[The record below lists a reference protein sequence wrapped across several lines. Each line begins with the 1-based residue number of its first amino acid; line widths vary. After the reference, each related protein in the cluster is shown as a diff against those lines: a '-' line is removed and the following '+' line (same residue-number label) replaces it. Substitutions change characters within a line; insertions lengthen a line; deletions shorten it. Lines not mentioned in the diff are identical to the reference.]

1 MVGDDACSVCASLIQ
16 KLLEFISNMER
27 NKQYR
32 KDAKP
37 PKKPKIKTGKLSK
50 KNFEKLQQ
58 LGMNFEYLPVS
69 KNLMPQFE
77 AAMKKMGGT
86 FFTGG
91 IEDNNSVYVAIPAAQ
106 RNMAALAAQHM
117 LSKEIEIKPDGFIL
131 KDGNNKISE
140 EEMRITSDVM
150 SSYDIPLFAFKT
162 DDGKYMTVFPKEF
175 EGQYNKAMEDVRQ
188 QFNEINNI
196 DIVRYE
202 QLSPLDKPE
211 YAAYIV
217 TDEEAQELAK
227 LAEFGELDIKF
238 AKTEQGTAVFYSM
251 DIAEKIK
258 NARKEYAKSLSESE
272 RYRIDVTDNTISMD
286 IKNLLVPELSDENTY
301 FLRVPNTSGKDYIRL
316 DKSDCEIING
326 GKSIKTELDMEKKY
340 SIYDSAGNIKQKRS
354 GEELVKS
361 YNTRHPHAT
370 KGTKVYEYG
379 QGRERVNLFNKEKN
393 EIISAKLDNADVM
406 RTALKE
412 HGITGMTADMLMEDI
427 NKKLSEPQKEIFN
440 YSKEKTEVVY
450 ADIPNIGEYLAQSQL
465 SQAIVGKV
473 CMTGEIPKDT
483 GSKCCVMD
491 RNTNSFAVL
500 PVMPVK
506 EVQAA
511 LSQMGYSEMSAKE
524 IADKIIHS
532 YREGDVKELDEVKE
546 TSLPKITPFETTNA
560 ELQDC
565 GYCKTND
572 GIMLIRESQ
581 DEYKYMTIDKES
593 PLADVE
599 RALHDKF
606 GLVDDISAAVVMKQ
620 LIAEDIVKTAEPKT
634 IGDDVTVSQVTSRYA
649 EISHDGKSEMMPL
662 DKLDTEKLLAMGIPE
677 KTIGD
682 IQKSFE
688 KAEQEVMYPDKQN
701 LASLIGNAK
710 NMLMEKVKA
719 GGEKLKENIKSVG
732 QER

>member
-58 LGMNFEYLPVS
+58 LGMSFEYLPVS

-91 IEDNNSVYVAIPAAQ
+91 IEDNNSVYVAIPTVQ

-131 KDGNNKISE
+131 KDGNNKVSE
-140 EEMRITSDVM
+140 EEMRITSDIM
-150 SSYDIPLFAFKT
+150 NSYDIPLFAFKT
-162 DDGKYMTVFPKEF
+162 DDDRYMTIVPKEF
-175 EGQYNKAMEDVRQ
+175 KGQYIKAMKDVREQ
-188 QFNEINNI
+188 LKEINNI
-196 DIVRYE
+196 DVVRYD
-202 QLSPLDKPE
+202 QFSPLDKPE

-227 LAEFGELDIKF
+227 LADFGDLDIQFTKSG
-238 AKTEQGTAVFYSM
+238 ENTAVFYST
-251 DIAEKIK
+251 DIEDKI
-258 NARKEYAKSLSESE
+258 AGVREDYVKSLSESE
-272 RYRIDVTDNTISMD
+272 QYRIDVTDNTISMD

-326 GKSIKTELDMEKKY
+326 GKSIKTELDMKKNY
-340 SIYDSAGNIKQKRS
+340 SIYDSESNIKQTRS
-354 GEELVKS
+354 GEELAKS

-379 QGRERVNLFNKEKN
+379 QGRKRVNLFNKEKN
-393 EIISAKLDNADVM
+393 EIISVKLDNSEVV
-406 RTALKE
+406 RNALKE
-412 HGITGMTADMLMEDI
+412 HGITGKTADMLMNDI
-427 NKKLSEPQKEIFN
+427 NNKLSEPQKEIFN
-440 YSKEKTEVVY
+440 YTKENTEVVY

-473 CMTGEIPKDT
+473 CMTGEIPKEK

-524 IADKIIHS
+524 IADKIIRS
-532 YREGDVKELDEVKE
+532 YRDGDISEPERE
-546 TSLPKITPFETTNA
+546 NEIIPSEITSFETVNA

-565 GYCKTND
+565 GFCKTDD

-593 PLADVE
+593 SLADVE

-606 GLVDDISAAVVMKQ
+606 NIVDDISVAVVMKQ
-620 LIAEDIVKTAEPKT
+620 LISDDIVKTAEPKT
-634 IGDDVTVSQVTSRYA
+634 IGDDVTVSQVTSKYV

-662 DKLDTEKLLAMGIPE
+662 DKLVTEKLLAMGIPE

-682 IQKSFE
+682 IRKSFE

>member
-16 KLLEFISNMER
+16 KLLEFIANMER
-27 NKQYR
+27 NKQFR
-32 KDAKP
+32 KDSQP

-58 LGMNFEYLPVS
+58 LGMSFEYLPVS

-106 RNMAALAAQHM
+106 RNMATLASQHM
-117 LSKEIEIKPDGFIL
+117 LSKEIEIKPDSFIL
-131 KDGNNKISE
+131 KDGNDKISE
-140 EEMRITSDVM
+140 EEMKVTSDIM
-150 SSYDIPLFAFKT
+150 SSYDIPLFAFRT
-162 DDGKYMTVFPKEF
+162 DEGKYMTVVPKEF
-175 EGQYNKAMEDVRQ
+175 EGQYIKAMKDVREQ
-188 QFNEINNI
+188 LKEINNI
-196 DIVRYE
+196 DVVRYD
-202 QLSPLDKPE
+202 QFSPLDNPE

-227 LAEFGELDIKF
+227 LAEFGDLDIQFTMTDK
-238 AKTEQGTAVFYSM
+238 GMAVFYST
-251 DIAEKIK
+251 DIEDKI
-258 NARKEYAKSLSESE
+258 AGVREEYAKSLSESE
-272 RYRIDVTDNTISMD
+272 QYRIDVTDNTISMD

-316 DKSDCEIING
+316 DKSECEIING
-326 GKSIKTELDMEKKY
+326 GKSIKTELDMKKNY
-340 SIYDSAGNIKQKRS
+340 SIYDSEGNIKQTRS
-354 GEELVKS
+354 GEELAKS

-393 EIISAKLDNADVM
+393 EIISVKLDNVEVV
-406 RTALKE
+406 RNALKE
-412 HGITGMTADMLMEDI
+412 HGITGKTADMLMEDI
-427 NKKLSEPQKEIFN
+427 NNKLSAPQKEIFN
-440 YSKEKTEVVY
+440 YTREKTEVVY

-473 CMTGEIPKDT
+473 CMTGEIPKEK

-511 LSQMGYSEMSAKE
+511 LLQMGYSEMSAKE
-524 IADKIIHS
+524 IADKIVGN
-532 YREGDVKELDEVKE
+532 YREGDVKEFDEVKE
-546 TSLPKITPFETTNA
+546 TPLPKITPFETTNA
-560 ELQDC
+560 ELRDC

-593 PLADVE
+593 SLADVE
-599 RALHDKF
+599 SALHDKF
-606 GLVDDISAAVVMKQ
+606 NIIDDISAAVVMKQ
-620 LIAEDIVKTAEPKT
+620 LIADDIVKTAESKT

-649 EISHDGKSEMMPL
+649 EISRDGKSEMMLL
-662 DKLDTEKLLAMGIPE
+662 DKLDTEKLFAMGISE
-677 KTIGD
+677 KVIGD
-682 IQKSFE
+682 IQKSFDKSE
-688 KAEQEVMYPDKQN
+688 NEMLHPDRQTLTGLK
-701 LASLIGNAK
+701 IGAK
-710 NMLMEKVKA
+710 NMLDKIKA
-719 GGEKLKENIKSVG
+719 GGEKLKGNIKSVG